1 MASSTRHAPL
11 PFIGNLLQ
19 GERNAITDVAGVT
32 VGHRT
37 LNDGG
42 VQTGVT
48 VIRPHAGDAFRD
60 KVPAA
65 AVVLNGFGKSVGLVQ
80 LEELGVL
87 ETPIALTNTFSVG
100 TVATAQ
106 IRDCVARNPET
117 GRALPT
123 VNPLVFECNDGYLN
137 DIQRLAVTEADYLQA
152 LQDAG
157 ADFAQGSVGAGRG
170 MSSFQLKGG
179 IGSASRRVSSR
190 APGPTPSGAACGCHT
205 VGTLVLANY
214 GRQPQLLLAGHAVG
228 DRLAALR
235 ASRSVAPGE
244 EAEDPEEPEDPEG
257 PEKGSI
263 IIVVATDAPLDA
275 RQLRR
280 LALRAGAGLAR
291 TGSVFGH
298 GSGDIVLAFS
308 TAYTVPD
315 RVDRPMPAVAML
327 HDGLLD
333 GLFQAAADSTEQA
346 ILHALWRATPV
357 TGRDGNHRAA
367 LADLLPASSLSS

>member
-1 MASSTRHAPL
+1 MASTTNL
-11 PFIGNLLQ
+11 PYIGTLLQ
-19 GERNAITDVAGVT
+19 GPRNAITDVEGVT
-32 VGHRT
+32 VGHQT
-37 LNDGG
+37 LDDAG

-48 VIRPHAGDAFRD
+48 VIRPHAGDPFRD

-80 LEELGVL
+80 LAELGVL

-106 IRDCVARNPET
+106 IRHCIAANPES
-117 GRALPT
+117 GRSLPT
-123 VNPLVFECNDGYLN
+123 VNPLVFECNDGFLN
-137 DIQRLAVTEADYLQA
+137 DIQRLAITEADYLQA
-152 LQDAG
+152 LA
-157 ADFAQGSVGAGRG
+157 AASPDFAQGSVGAGRG

-179 IGSASRRVSSR
+179 IGSASRRVSS
-190 APGPTPSGAACGCHT
+190 PCGEVHT
-205 VGTLVLANY
+205 VGALVLANY
-214 GRQPQLLLAGHAVG
+214 GRQPQLVLAGHAVG
-228 DRLAALR
+228 ERLAAQQ
-235 ASRSVAPGE
+235 AT
-244 EAEDPEEPEDPEG
+244 AECKE

-315 RVDRPMPAVAML
+315 RVDRPMPTIAMV

-346 ILHALWRATPV
+346 ILHALWRATAV

-367 LADLLPASSLSS
+367 LSEVLPPSSLFSSAEVHALP

>member
-1 MASSTRHAPL
+1 MPSPTAPDAL
-11 PFIGNLLQ
+11 PHIGLLPA
-19 GERNAITDVAGVT
+19 GERNAISDVAGVT
-32 VGHRT
+32 VGHLT
-37 LNDGG
+37 LDDGDI
-42 VQTGVT
+42 QTGVT
-48 VIRPHAGDAFRD
+48 VVRPHPGDTFRD
-60 KVPAA
+60 RVPAA

-80 LEELGVL
+80 VEELGVL

-106 IRDCVARNPET
+106 IRHCVAANPES
-117 GRALPT
+117 GRSLPT
-123 VNPLVFECNDGYLN
+123 VNPLVFECNDGFLN
-137 DIQRLAVTEADYLQA
+137 DIQGLAVTEPHYLQA
-152 LQDAG
+152 LEHAH

-179 IGSASRRVSSR
+179 IGSASRRVPAR
-190 APGPTPSGAACGCHT
+190 GGGMHT
-205 VGTLVLANY
+205 VGALVLANY
-214 GRQPQLLLAGHAVG
+214 GRLPQLVLAGHAVG
-228 DRLAALR
+228 DRLVALVASGSPAA
-235 ASRSVAPGE
+235 P
-244 EAEDPEEPEDPEG
+244 AE

-263 IIVVATDAPLDA
+263 IMIVATDAPLDA

-298 GSGDIVLAFS
+298 GSGDIALAFS

-315 RVDRPMPAVAML
+315 RAERPMPAVAML

-346 ILHALWRATPV
+346 IVHALWRATAV
-357 TGRDGNHRAA
+357 AGRDGNHRPA
-367 LADLLPASSLSS
+367 LSEFVTPASLSSFAAPRSQ

>member
-1 MASSTRHAPL
+1 MSASAL
-11 PFIGNLLQ
+11 PRIGGLRP
-19 GERNAITDVAGVT
+19 GPRDAISDVAGVT

-37 LNDGG
+37 LADGP

-48 VIRPHAGDAFRD
+48 VIRPHAGDPFRD

-100 TVATAQ
+100 AVAGAQ
-106 IRDCVARNPET
+106 IRDCIAHNPET
-117 GRALPT
+117 GRSLPT
-123 VNPLVFECNDGYLN
+123 VNPLVFECNDGFLN
-137 DIQRLAVTEADYLQA
+137 DIQRLAVGEADYQRA
-152 LQDAG
+152 LADAG

-179 IGSASRRVSSR
+179 IGSASRLVPVGE
-190 APGPTPSGAACGCHT
+190 ALHT

-214 GRQPQLLLAGHAVG
+214 GRQPELRLAGHAVG
-228 DRLAALR
+228 AHLAALVAER
-235 ASRSVAPGE
+235 AVAQE
-244 EAEDPEEPEDPEG
+244 

-263 IIVVATDAPLDA
+263 IVVVATDAPLDA

-315 RVDRPMPAVAML
+315 RAERAMPAVAML
-327 HDGLLD
+327 HETQLD
-333 GLFQAAADSTEQA
+333 GLFQAAADGTEQA
-346 ILHALWRATPV
+346 ILHALWRAEPV

-367 LADLLPASSLSS
+367 LGELLSPSLFF